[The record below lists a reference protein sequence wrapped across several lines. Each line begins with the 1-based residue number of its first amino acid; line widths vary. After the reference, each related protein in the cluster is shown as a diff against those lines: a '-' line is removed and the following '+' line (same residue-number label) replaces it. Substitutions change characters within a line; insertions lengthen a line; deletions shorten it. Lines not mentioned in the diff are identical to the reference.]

1 MQKEKSIQK
10 KKVEKSPAER
20 FFITV
25 DRMLAEATGVK
36 TETSDYQKRL
46 IQSYFV
52 MIDEA
57 LKTAESKRNEARN
70 EIPYIWN
77 NVDMED
83 LALQIKD
90 NSKLGLDPAI
100 PNHLS
105 AIPRL
110 NRHTGKYVIG
120 LMQGYT
126 GKEFI
131 AKKYAAEPILSLTIE
146 LVRDTDT
153 FKVLKKNSERQHDDY
168 IFEVNEPFKRGKVIG
183 GFGYIEYEDERKN
196 KLVVMNLSD
205 MDKRKPEYAESSKFW
220 KGWTDEMYY
229 KTLVRFVCHSRNIPQ
244 DPLKIE
250 EAINRQKVKELQF
263 ARLEAESNV
272 EAALDAA
279 ELIGFKDIGGDDE
292 IEEPEIEEP
301 KKLPQNKKNPE
312 IIEIHDAA
320 SPPPAEQPEEIEE
333 LPFEVEPKPK
343 KSAKK
348 AEKKVVEPSLDW
360 IDDSDDRSE
369 IEKWIMQ
376 GAEDR

>member
-1 MQKEKSIQK
+1 MQNEKSIQE

-20 FFITV
+20 FYVTV
-25 DRMLAEATGVK
+25 ERMLAEATGVK

-52 MIDEA
+52 LIDEA

-83 LALQIKD
+83 LAMQIKD

-110 NRHTGKYVIG
+110 NSHTGKYVIG

-131 AKKYAAEPILSLTIE
+131 ARKYAAEPILSLTIE

-153 FKVLKKNSERQHDDY
+153 FKVLKKNSDRQHDDY

-196 KLVVMNLSD
+196 KLVVMSLSD
-205 MDKRKPEYAESSKFW
+205 MDKRKPKYADTSNFW
-220 KGWTDEMYY
+220 QGWTDEMLY
-229 KTLVRFVCHSRNIPQ
+229 KTLVRYVCHSRNIPQ

-250 EAINRQKVKELQF
+250 EAINRQKMKELQF
-263 ARLEAESNV
+263 ARLEAESDV

-279 ELIGFKDIGGDDE
+279 EMIEFKDIGGDDE
-292 IEEPEIEEP
+292 IEDPEIAEP
-301 KKLPQNKKNPE
+301 KKLPPNKQKPE
-312 IIEIHDAA
+312 IIEIHDTA
-320 SPPPAEQPEEIEE
+320 SLPPAEQPEEIEE

-360 IDDSDDRSE
+360 NDDSDDRSE

-376 GAEDR
+376 GAEEK

>member
-1 MQKEKSIQK
+1 MQKEKSIQE

-52 MIDEA
+52 MIEEA

-70 EIPYIWN
+70 VIPYIWN

-105 AIPRL
+105 AIPRF
-110 NRHTGKYVIG
+110 NSRTEKYVIG
-120 LMQGYT
+120 LMQGYA
-126 GKEFI
+126 GREFI

-168 IFEVNEPFKRGKVIG
+168 IFVVNEPFKRGKVIG

-196 KLVVMNLSD
+196 KLIVMSLSD
-205 MDKRKPEYAESSKFW
+205 MDKRKPKYAESSNFW
-220 KGWTDEMYY
+220 KDWTDEMYY
-229 KTLVRFVCHSRNIPQ
+229 KTLVRFVCNSRNIPQ

-250 EAINRQKVKELQF
+250 EAINRQKANELQF
-263 ARLEAESNV
+263 ARLEADSNV
-272 EAALDAA
+272 EAALEAA
-279 ELIGFKDIGGDDE
+279 EMIEFKDIGGDDE
-292 IEEPEIEEP
+292 IEEPEI
-301 KKLPQNKKNPE
+301 
-312 IIEIHDAA
+312 IEIHDTV
-320 SPPPAEQPEEIEE
+320 SPPPAEQPVEQPEEFEE
-333 LPFEVEPKPK
+333 LPFDLVPRPKM
-343 KSAKK
+343 SAKK
-348 AEKKVVEPSLDW
+348 AEKKVDV
-360 IDDSDDRSE
+360 RSE
-369 IEKWIMQ
+369 IENWVMQ
-376 GAEDR
+376 GAENDR